1 MLRDRLAV
9 ILILIPTGVGILLIG
24 GVAYTALIVVLL
36 CVASWE
42 YSRLFS
48 TPERPIPAGILAAGC
63 STLVML
69 RSWRGFDHVGIALT
83 GIILLSLM
91 WFLFRFERG
100 GEKQA
105 ATAMGITLGGTLY
118 LGWLAAY
125 FVSLRQLPH
134 GYWWTLICLV
144 AVGAADSSAYLV
156 GKTLGRHPLA
166 ARLSPKK
173 TVEGYVGGVIAAS
186 LAGLAVGWL
195 FGWSAGAVCGITA
208 GRGFL
213 LGLLIGILSP
223 LGDLG
228 VSMIKREMARKDS
241 GIFFPGHGGVLD
253 RIDSWLMMA
262 VVGYYA
268 IVGLMPL
275 LPF

>member
-9 ILILIPTGVGILLIG
+9 ILILIPTGMGILLIG
-24 GVAYTALIVVLL
+24 GVPYTALIVVLL

-42 YSRLFS
+42 YSRMFS
-48 TPERPIPAGILAAGC
+48 LPERPIPAGILAAGC
-63 STLVML
+63 AALAVL
-69 RSWRGFDHVGIALT
+69 RGWRGFDHVGIALT
-83 GIILLSLM
+83 GIILLSVV
-91 WFLFRFERG
+91 WFLVRFERG

-144 AVGAADSSAYLV
+144 AVGASDSAAYVV
-156 GKTLGRHPLA
+156 GKKWGRHPLA
-166 ARLSPKK
+166 PRLSPKK
-173 TVEGYVGGVIAAS
+173 TVEGYLGGVIGAS

-195 FGWSAGAVCGITA
+195 FGWPAGPASGITA

-213 LGLLIGILSP
+213 LGLLIGALSP
-223 LGDLG
+223 LGDLAI
-228 VSMIKREMARKDS
+228 SMIKREMAQKDS
-241 GIFFPGHGGVLD
+241 GDFFPGHGGVLD

-262 VVGYYA
+262 AVGYYA
-268 IVGLMPL
+268 IVEL
-275 LPF
+275 LPMLPL